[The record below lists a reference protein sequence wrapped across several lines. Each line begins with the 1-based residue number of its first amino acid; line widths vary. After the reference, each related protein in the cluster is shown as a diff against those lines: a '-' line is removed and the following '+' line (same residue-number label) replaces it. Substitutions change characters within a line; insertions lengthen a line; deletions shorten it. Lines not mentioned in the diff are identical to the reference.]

1 MPRTSF
7 AIWKQTVHLT
17 SQPWLDLEIAAA
29 SDLRSSLMEVLIRE
43 RERLYHLYADLERS
57 RNELDAFAYVAS
69 HDLKEPLRG
78 ITNFAK
84 MLTAD
89 YADQF
94 DQEGRER
101 LETLVRLSRRMDNL
115 LNSLLQYSRIGRV
128 EDSYEEVDMNVVAS
142 AAIES
147 LSARIAADH
156 VDIRIPAS
164 LPTVIGSE
172 MRLLEVL
179 MNLISNAIK
188 YNDKPAKWVEIGA
201 EPATPGGLC
210 ELYVRDNGI
219 GILPSH
225 MDQIFDI
232 FRRLHG
238 KDEFGGGAGAGLTI
252 VKKIIEVHGGTIWVE
267 SILNEQTTFRFTV
280 PCGGSK

>member
-1 MPRTSF
+1 
-7 AIWKQTVHLT
+7 
-17 SQPWLDLEIAAA
+17 
-29 SDLRSSLMEVLIRE
+29 MEVLIRQG
-43 RERLYHLYADLERS
+43 ERLYHLYADLERS

-84 MLTAD
+84 MLSAD

-101 LETLVRLSRRMDNL
+101 LETIVRLSRRMDNL
-115 LNSLLQYSRIGRV
+115 LNSLLQYSRIGRT
-128 EDSYEEVDMNVVAS
+128 DDAYGEVNMNVVATQ
-142 AAIES
+142 AIDS
-147 LSARIAADH
+147 LGGRIEAEK
-156 VDIRIPAS
+156 VDIRIIGS

-188 YNDKPAKWVEIGA
+188 YNDKAAKWVEIGA
-201 EPATPGGLC
+201 EPENSGPLC
-210 ELYVRDNGI
+210 EFYVRDNGI
-219 GILPSH
+219 GILPEH

-267 SILNEQTTFRFTV
+267 STLNEQTAFRFTL
-280 PCGGSK
+280 PRAGSK